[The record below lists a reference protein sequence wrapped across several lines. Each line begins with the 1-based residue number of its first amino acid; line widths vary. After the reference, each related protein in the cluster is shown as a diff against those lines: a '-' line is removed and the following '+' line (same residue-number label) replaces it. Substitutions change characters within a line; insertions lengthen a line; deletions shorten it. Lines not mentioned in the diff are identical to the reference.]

1 MSNLNE
7 ISAKVAKLGNDTW
20 SIADSLWTALPTK
33 GDVKNTILPFM
44 VLRRLDCV
52 LEPSKQK
59 VLKAAKSLNVDA
71 TKEMQE
77 KLLAKSTG
85 LKLKVYNRAPFTMA
99 ELRNQDPKD
108 LYSNLIDY
116 IHGFP
121 EFLQDVFIKLSLIHI
136 SEPTRP
142 Y

>member
-1 MSNLNE
+1 MSDTNT
-7 ISAKVAKLGNDTW
+7 ISATVSQLGNDAW

-59 VLKAAKSLNVDA
+59 VLYAATKLNPDA

-77 KLLAKSTG
+77 KLLSKSTG
-85 LKLKVYNRAPFTMA
+85 LGLKVYNRALITMA
-99 ELRNQDPKD
+99 A
-108 LYSNLIDY
+108 
-116 IHGFP
+116 
-121 EFLQDVFIKLSLIHI
+121 
-136 SEPTRP
+136 
-142 Y
+142 

>member
-1 MSNLNE
+1 MSEANS
-7 ISAKVAKLGNDTW
+7 ISVTVSQLGNDAW

-59 VLKAAKSLNVDA
+59 VPEAFKKLNPEA
-71 TKEMQE
+71 TKDMQE

-85 LKLKVYNRAPFTMA
+85 LGLKVYNTAPFTMA
-99 ELRNQDPKD
+99 QL
-108 LYSNLIDY
+108 
-116 IHGFP
+116 
-121 EFLQDVFIKLSLIHI
+121 HI
-136 SEPTRP
+136 